1 MSIIHRAMR
10 ARRTAMYT
18 FNPGLT
24 SAKQDELARALSDA
38 RSEIVGSDLA
48 LHAQVHPLTQE
59 HGLTL
64 PITASIARA
73 NLTVLQH
80 KVSGCIQFVFP
91 VQGAQPVP
99 QLTPQAPGYAFG
111 FIRARQLSDSVIGD
125 RPAAAGLLDWGVKA
139 ALHVAQDSISLAVVR
154 EIEKHSKPE
163 GFIAMSRGYRALAT
177 PAELAAAQNQ
187 KVLLFVHGIFSST
200 GGAFGD
206 LGTIDGAAGA
216 NCMRRLLERYDK
228 RVFGY
233 DHWTISK
240 TPLQNAIDLLNAIPA
255 GANWDVDI
263 VCHSRGG
270 LVVRSLL
277 SLPAADARPANADL
291 LRIAALRAGRI
302 ASVGKAYFV
311 AAANQGSPLADP
323 DDLRNFLNVAALLA
337 SGSSCLALD
346 VVIGL
351 AKYVVSSGFNL
362 PSVQELNSGSTLI
375 EDLNNSAT
383 MLAAAATYFVR
394 ADFDFSASP
403 LLSLGVYLD
412 RYLMKV
418 DNDLVVPYDGLA
430 VPEFAVA
437 DDHWLNFGTP
447 GAQQGKVWHTEF
459 FGQPQTQD
467 FLLTGLSS

>member
-1 MSIIHRAMR
+1 
-10 ARRTAMYT
+10 MYIRQD
-18 FNPGLT
+18 GLT
-24 SAKQDELARALSDA
+24 ADKNIELQRALSDA
-38 RSEIVGSDLA
+38 GSDIVGRDLA
-48 LHAQVHPLTQE
+48 LRPQIHALTLE
-59 HGLTL
+59 RGLTL
-64 PITASIARA
+64 PPAPPPMADA
-73 NLTVLQH
+73 NLTILQH
-80 KVSGCIQFVFP
+80 KVNGCIQFVFP
-91 VQGAQPVP
+91 VQAAQAVP
-99 QLTPQAPGYAFG
+99 QLTPQAPNYAFG
-111 FIRARQLSDSVIGD
+111 FIRPRQLGDSLSAD
-125 RPAAAGLLDWGVKA
+125 NATAGLLDWGVKA
-139 ALHVAQDSISLAVVR
+139 ALHVAQGSVSLAVVR
-154 EIEKHSKPE
+154 EMEQHSKPE
-163 GFIAMSRGYRALAT
+163 GLIAISRGYAALAT
-177 PAELAAAQNQ
+177 PAELAAAKNQ

-206 LGTIDGAAGA
+206 LGAVDDAVDPS
-216 NCMRRLLERYDK
+216 CMRQLLERYGN

-277 SLPAADARPANADL
+277 PLPAADARPANADL

-447 GAQQGKVWHTEF
+447 GAKQGKVWHTEF

>member
-1 MSIIHRAMR
+1 
-10 ARRTAMYT
+10 
-18 FNPGLT
+18 
-24 SAKQDELARALSDA
+24 
-38 RSEIVGSDLA
+38 
-48 LHAQVHPLTQE
+48 
-59 HGLTL
+59 
-64 PITASIARA
+64 
-73 NLTVLQH
+73 
-80 KVSGCIQFVFP
+80 
-91 VQGAQPVP
+91 
-99 QLTPQAPGYAFG
+99 
-111 FIRARQLSDSVIGD
+111 
-125 RPAAAGLLDWGVKA
+125 
-139 ALHVAQDSISLAVVR
+139 VR
-154 EIEKHSKPE
+154 EMEQHSKPE
-163 GFIAMSRGYRALAT
+163 GLIAISRGYAALAT
-177 PAELAAAQNQ
+177 PAELAAAKNQ

-206 LGTIDGAAGA
+206 LGAVDDAVDAS
-216 NCMRRLLERYDK
+216 CMRQLLERYGK

-270 LVVRSLL
+270 LLVRSLL

-302 ASVGKAYFV
+302 ASVGKAYFI

-323 DDLRNFLNVAALLA
+323 DELRNFLNVAALLA

-447 GAQQGKVWHTEF
+447 GAKQGKVWHTEF

>member
-1 MSIIHRAMR
+1 
-10 ARRTAMYT
+10 MYIRQD
-18 FNPGLT
+18 GLT
-24 SAKQDELARALSDA
+24 ADKNIELQRALSDA
-38 RSEIVGSDLA
+38 GSDIVGRDLA
-48 LHAQVHPLTQE
+48 LRPQIHALTLE
-59 HGLTL
+59 RGLTL
-64 PITASIARA
+64 PPAPPPMADA
-73 NLTVLQH
+73 NLTILQH
-80 KVSGCIQFVFP
+80 KVNGCIQFVFP
-91 VQGAQPVP
+91 VQAAQAVP
-99 QLTPQAPGYAFG
+99 QLTPQAPNYAFG
-111 FIRARQLSDSVIGD
+111 FIRPRQLGDSLSAD
-125 RPAAAGLLDWGVKA
+125 NATADGLLDWGVKA
-139 ALHVAQDSISLAVVR
+139 ALHVAQGSVSLAVVR
-154 EIEKHSKPE
+154 EMEQHSKPE
-163 GFIAMSRGYRALAT
+163 GLIAISRGYAALAT
-177 PAELAAAQNQ
+177 PAELAAAKNQ

-206 LGTIDGAAGA
+206 LGAVDDAVDPS
-216 NCMRRLLERYDK
+216 CMRQLLERYGN

-277 SLPAADARPANADL
+277 PLPAADARPANADL

-447 GAQQGKVWHTEF
+447 GAKQGKVWHTEF